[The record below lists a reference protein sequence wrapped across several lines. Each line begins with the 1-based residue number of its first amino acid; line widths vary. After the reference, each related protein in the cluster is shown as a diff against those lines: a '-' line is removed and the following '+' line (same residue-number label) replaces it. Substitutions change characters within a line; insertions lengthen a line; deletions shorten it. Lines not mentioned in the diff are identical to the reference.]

1 MKTDPRSG
9 LAQDLCN
16 AGLANQ
22 SQGRRNERLHHQTRT
37 RQLRPPGPTIGSKEL
52 AKAHTA
58 SDISEIVCAGGL
70 ADAINWSAAATI
82 IEAMVVTSGLDNKD
96 HAGSSSQNGLSSVG
110 NSRLAN
116 AYF

>member
-1 MKTDPRSG
+1 MKTDLRSG

-16 AGLANQ
+16 AGFANHP
-22 SQGRRNERLHHQTRT
+22 QGCRNEGLDTST
-37 RQLRPPGPTIGSKEL
+37 GPTAGSKEP

-58 SDISEIVCAGGL
+58 CDMSKMVCAGGL

-82 IEAMVVTSGLDNKD
+82 IEVRGMTSGLDNKD
-96 HAGSSSQNGLSSVG
+96 HAGSSSRNGPSSAG
-110 NSRLAN
+110 NSKLAD